1 MSQRFFVHP
10 ETPQP
15 RLMREAARILRG
27 GGVMAY
33 PTDSCYALGCM
44 IGNKDGMDRIRALR
58 GVDDKHHFTLICR
71 DLSEIATYARVDNG
85 QYRTLKAATPG
96 CYTFIL
102 EATREVPRRLQHPKR
117 SSIGIRV
124 PDHAVVN
131 AVLAELGEPIL
142 SMSLI
147 LPGFDMPLL
156 DPEEI
161 VDSVGTRLDLVID
174 AGYCGGEPSTVVDLT
189 SGVPELIRRGNGD
202 PARVGLA

>member
-10 ETPQP
+10 ETPQL
-15 RLMREAARILRG
+15 RLMKEATRILRS

-58 GVDDKHHFTLICR
+58 GVDDKHHFTLVCR

-85 QYRTLKAATPG
+85 QYRILRAATPG

-131 AVLAELGEPIL
+131 ALLAELGEPIL

-147 LPGFDMPLL
+147 LPGFDTPLL

>member
-1 MSQRFFVHP
+1 
-10 ETPQP
+10 
-15 RLMREAARILRG
+15 
-27 GGVMAY
+27 MAY

-96 CYTFIL
+96 SYTFIL

-117 SSIGIRV
+117 SSIGIRI
-124 PDHAVVN
+124 PDHPVVD
-131 AVLAELGEPIL
+131 ALLTELCEPIL

-147 LPGFDMPLL
+147 LPGSDTPLL
-156 DPEEI
+156 DPDEI
-161 VDSVGTRLDLVID
+161 VDSVGARLDLLID

-202 PARVGLA
+202 LTRLGLE